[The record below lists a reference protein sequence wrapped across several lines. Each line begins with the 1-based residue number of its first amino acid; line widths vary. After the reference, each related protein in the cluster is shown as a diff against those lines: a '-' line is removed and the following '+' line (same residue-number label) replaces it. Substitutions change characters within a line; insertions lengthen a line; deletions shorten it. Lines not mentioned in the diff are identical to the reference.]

1 MLKDYFNPQLHMVL
15 PVHRRLRQVTVRFE
29 VEEDF
34 VPAL

>member
-1 MLKDYFNPQLHMVL
+1 MVL
-15 PVHRRLRQVTVRFE
+15 PVHRRLRQVTVRIE

>member
-1 MLKDYFNPQLHMVL
+1 MLKDYFQPQLRMVL
-15 PVHRRLRQVTVRFE
+15 PVHRRLSQVTVRIE